1 MYTLEFYDEVRDTE
15 WKSQIDPRAYEALMD
30 YQVEITD

>member
-1 MYTLEFYDEVRDTE
+1 MYTLEFYDKVRDTE
-15 WKSQIDPRAYEALMD
+15 WKYQIDLRDYKDLIN